1 VNLHE
6 LHVDLAHDG
15 EGLRHELFARIA
27 EVTQYAAELRSL
39 APFFDFAFWN
49 TFDLFDT
56 NAATLWRHSV
66 GGEWEITAA
75 AGEHIPIPES
85 FDSWAQLNDLAM
97 RKRRVIATPESGA
110 DANHSILWSSPCLIR
125 GRSLVLHLYCVET
138 ASHADIILE
147 FIGAIT
153 PLFGNFDEVDP
164 VMHMTKATS
173 NALGNR
179 KGPLTFTSRQSA
191 ILKSLNDD
199 LTYAQIAQRMGFSES
214 TIKQE
219 AMKIFRLLNV
229 SNRSEAVLACRSHNS
244 AMETLSR
251 GV

>member
-6 LHVDLAHDG
+6 PHIDLAQN
-15 EGLRHELFARIA
+15 ERSLRHELLARIA
-27 EVTQYAAELRSL
+27 KITQYAAELRSL

-75 AGEHIPIPES
+75 AGEYIPIPEG

-97 RKRRVIATPESGA
+97 RRRRVFATPESGA
-110 DANHSILWSSPCLIR
+110 DANNSILWTSPCLIR

-138 ASHADIILE
+138 TSHADIIPE

-153 PLFGNFDEVDP
+153 PLFGDFDEIDSALLIP
-164 VMHMTKATS
+164 TAT
-173 NALGNR
+173 GNNGAR
-179 KGPLTFTSRQSA
+179 LTFTSRQST

-199 LTYAQIAQRMGFSES
+199 LTYAQIARHMGFSES

-229 SNRSEAVLACRSHNS
+229 SNRSEAVLA
-244 AMETLSR
+244 SR
-251 GV
+251 NLDTNKEVLGCGV